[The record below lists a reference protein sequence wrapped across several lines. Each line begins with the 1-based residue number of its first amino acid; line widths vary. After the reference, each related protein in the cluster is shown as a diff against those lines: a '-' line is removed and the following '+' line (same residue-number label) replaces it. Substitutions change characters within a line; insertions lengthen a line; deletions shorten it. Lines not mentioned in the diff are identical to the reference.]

1 VTAFQVSDF
10 QSVAHS
16 GPGLSA
22 VYPPSRGTNA
32 GTREPALA
40 ATQATSTP
48 GHAIDSSLPLTVP
61 GDELAT
67 RQARIKPLARAPAI
81 AL

>member
-10 QSVAHS
+10 RSVARN

-22 VYPPSRGTNA
+22 VYPASRGTNA